1 VKWGWLNFNLPSRD
15 DLIDTFTN
23 KQLPWDKRVNA
34 YCEFREGKFRRLVL
48 PPVDPSLLVEPA
60 EIALWEA
67 IKEVEES
74 WQMRGI

>member
-1 VKWGWLNFNLPSRD
+1 MKWGWLNFNLPSRD
-15 DLIDTFTN
+15 D
-23 KQLPWDKRVNA
+23 NA